1 MKKTKAELIAMVDAV
16 MKSSAC
22 MVDFDALISPL
33 EKQFPGVDI
42 GKLIFDPPSGKR
54 MQAAEIVDE
63 ALRISDSASSA
74 NQAEDD
80 WSDHE

>member
-1 MKKTKAELIAMVDAV
+1 MKKTKAELIEMVDAV

-33 EKQFPGVDI
+33 EKLFPGVDI

-54 MQAAEIVDE
+54 LQAAEIVDE
-63 ALRISDSASSA
+63 ALRIGADST
-74 NQAEDD
+74 NQ
-80 WSDHE
+80 WSEHE

>member
-1 MKKTKAELIAMVDAV
+1 MKKTKAELVAMVDAV

-22 MVDFDALISPL
+22 MVDFDALIIPL

-54 MQAAEIVDE
+54 MKAAEIVDE
-63 ALRISDSASSA
+63 AIRMGSNSTS
-74 NQAEDD
+74 QVDD
-80 WSDHE
+80 QWSDDE

>member
-1 MKKTKAELIAMVDAV
+1 MKKTKAELIEMVDAV

-22 MVDFDALISPL
+22 MVDFDALLSPL

-54 MQAAEIVDE
+54 LQAAEIVEE
-63 ALRISDSASSA
+63 ALRINTDPTSQS
-74 NQAEDD
+74 EDQ

>member
-22 MVDFDALISPL
+22 MVDFDALLCPL

-42 GKLIFDPPSGKR
+42 GQLIFDPPSGKR
-54 MQAAEIVDE
+54 LPADEIVEE
-63 ALRISDSASSA
+63 ALRISKSSE
-74 NQAEDD
+74 QVGSP
-80 WSDHE
+80 WSDDE

>member
-42 GKLIFDPPSGKR
+42 GRLIFDPPSGKR

-63 ALRISDSASSA
+63 ALRIGADST
-74 NQAEDD
+74 NQSRDPR
-80 WSDHE
+80 SDHE

>member
-1 MKKTKAELIAMVDAV
+1 MKKTKAELVAMVDAV

-22 MVDFDALISPL
+22 MVDFDALIIPL

-54 MQAAEIVDE
+54 LQATEIVDE
-63 ALRISDSASSA
+63 ALRIEGDSTHQST
-74 NQAEDD
+74 ED
-80 WSDHE
+80 WSDDE